1 MFYTKKKNQNGLS
14 PPATTLT
21 ETEMRKRR
29 YMSLEG
35 QSLSL
40 DGVPLPVVHNIVS
53 TAQIDSS
60 LKQLDLEKI
69 RQLLPFS
76 FYDRS
81 KFAAITIRLSNPEC
95 TTLLFSSGKLVVTG
109 GRTWYES
116 VYSSLYVASLLGE
129 CIPDA
134 RFVLSQCA
142 VQNMVAHVELPV
154 GPEGMLDIQGMYS
167 RLGINCT
174 YQKRMFPGLIYR
186 PEASPVVLLCFY
198 SGKIVI
204 TGGKT
209 LNDIY
214 EGWNRLWPTVKG
226 FIVDKRPTQDPASH
240 MPPHAGGK
248 RRRNDTGGRKRQAS

>member
-1 MFYTKKKNQNGLS
+1 
-14 PPATTLT
+14 
-21 ETEMRKRR
+21 MRKRR
-29 YMSLEG
+29 YTSLEG
-35 QSLSL
+35 TSPTL
-40 DGVPLPVVHNIVS
+40 DGVPLPIVHNIVS

-60 LKQLDLEKI
+60 LKQLDLERI

-116 VYSSLYVASLLGE
+116 VYSSLYVARLLGE
-129 CIPDA
+129 CMPSE
-134 RFVLSQCA
+134 RFVLTQCA

-154 GPEGMLDIQGMYS
+154 GPEGMLDIQAMYS

-209 LNDIY
+209 LSDIY
-214 EGWNRLWPTVKG
+214 EGWKRLWPVVKG
-226 FIVDKRPTQDPASH
+226 FVVDKRSSQDAGAHVSSH
-240 MPPHAGGK
+240 PGGK
-248 RRRNDTGGRKRQAS
+248 RRRGDTGEKKRQAQCA

>member
-1 MFYTKKKNQNGLS
+1 
-14 PPATTLT
+14 
-21 ETEMRKRR
+21 
-29 YMSLEG
+29 MSLEG
-35 QSLSL
+35 PSPIL

-53 TAQIDSS
+53 TAQIESS
-60 LKQLDLEKI
+60 LKQLDLDKV

-116 VYSSLYVASLLGE
+116 VYSSLYVAQLLGE
-129 CIPDA
+129 CMPTE
-134 RFVLSQCA
+134 RFVLTQCA
-142 VQNMVAHVELPV
+142 VQNMVAHVELPM
-154 GPEGMLDIQGMYS
+154 GPEGMLDIQSMYT
-167 RLGINCT
+167 RLGLNCT

-186 PEASPVVLLCFY
+186 PESSPVVLLCFY

-209 LNDIY
+209 LPDIF
-214 EGWNRLWPTVKG
+214 EGWNRLWPIVKG
-226 FIVDKRPTQDPASH
+226 FVVDKRTISVPITPTQSGQAS
-240 MPPHAGGK
+240 K
-248 RRRNDTGGRKRQAS
+248 RRRQEACAQKKKQLSASSHERVQGD

>member
-1 MFYTKKKNQNGLS
+1 
-14 PPATTLT
+14 
-21 ETEMRKRR
+21 MRKRR

-35 QSLSL
+35 QSPVL
-40 DGVPLPVVHNIVS
+40 DGVPLPVVHNIVA

-116 VYSSLYVASLLGE
+116 VYSSLYVTRLLGE
-129 CIPDA
+129 CIPSE
-134 RFVLSQCA
+134 RFTLAQCA

-154 GPEGMLDIQGMYS
+154 GPEGMLDIQAMYS
-167 RLGINCT
+167 RLGLNCT

-209 LNDIY
+209 LSDIY
-214 EGWNRLWPTVKG
+214 EGWNRLWPTVKA
-226 FIVDKRPTQDPASH
+226 FVVDKPPTLDSG
-240 MPPHAGGK
+240 PHAGQHTHSK
-248 RRRNDTGGRKRQAS
+248 RRKGGRPES

>member
-1 MFYTKKKNQNGLS
+1 
-14 PPATTLT
+14 
-21 ETEMRKRR
+21 MRKRR
-29 YMSLEG
+29 YTSLNG
-35 QSLSL
+35 QSPAL

-116 VYSSLYVASLLGE
+116 VYSSLFIAQLLRE
-129 CIPDA
+129 CMPTE
-134 RFVLSQCA
+134 RFMLTQCA

-154 GPEGMLDIQGMYS
+154 GPEGMLDIQAMYA

-209 LNDIY
+209 LSDIY

-226 FIVDKRPTQDPASH
+226 FLVDKRPAQDPATQASAH
-240 MPPHAGGK
+240 SGGK
-248 RRRNDTGGRKRQAS
+248 RRKTRPHESRMEDT